1 MCWHLR
7 RREGG
12 TKAFAL
18 PVPQGGLGNDHCC
31 AIGSGH
37 LTSMHAYLPVAV
49 NVAAPAGERQDEAAE
64 AHDGERGEGQVAA
77 GAEL

>member
-12 TKAFAL
+12 SKSFAL
-18 PVPQGGLGNDHCC
+18 PVAQGGLGKDHCC
-31 AIGSGH
+31 H
-37 LTSMHAYLPVAV
+37 LTPVHAYLPVAV
-49 NVAAPAGERQDEAAE
+49 NVAPPAGQDQDEAAE
-64 AHDGERGEGQVAA
+64 AHDGERDDGQVAA